1 MNGTA
6 LDDKRWR
13 RLKDVFT
20 EAVELAPALRSP
32 YLSALR
38 LNDKTLYQELAELIE
53 VDTAAGDFL
62 DESISLESDS
72 DALPASLVGET
83 IGHYKIVREIERGG
97 MGVVYEAARF
107 DGAFEQR
114 VAVKLVNRHFFS
126 DELIRRFVKERQI
139 LARLEH
145 PNIVRLLD
153 GGLTDDKTPYYVM
166 EFIEGTPVNVYCRE
180 NNLNTNEKLELFTQI
195 CSAVAYAHR
204 QLIVHRDLKPSNILI
219 TKNGQAK
226 LLDFGIAKILDAET
240 DAQTQTN
247 NAPLTPAY
255 ASPEQISG
263 ETITTASDVY
273 SLGVILYELLT
284 EKTPLAIYSVGQME
298 IGRGIREIEPV
309 APSRAIS
316 DLGFGIWD
324 LGFKSFNL
332 KSSVSQSGRK
342 LFDESRQNTNPKSAI
357 PNPKSLKGDL
367 DNIVLKS
374 LRKEKER
381 RYLSVE
387 QFADDIK
394 SYLNGLPVKAH
405 PQSFEYRA
413 SKFIKRNRL
422 AVSLAAVAVLLIT
435 GGVVAAIWQSFEA
448 RRHQQIAEQ
457 NFNQVRKIANSF
469 IFDYHDEI
477 AKLEGSTSL
486 REKLVVDAVNYL
498 DAISSEN
505 TDNPELLKES
515 AVAYQKIANV
525 QGIPYDGN
533 LGKSDEA
540 IENYQKSINLLEKA
554 SSLAPS
560 DLSLKDELV
569 KSYRSFGMIKF
580 RSGDKEQAAV
590 ILKKALAVGED
601 LDRSE
606 ENNLDRKISFLRLK
620 IALADVT
627 ADRDNPAKLKLYK
640 QVAAD
645 AQALYSSNP
654 RNEDL
659 LKATMT
665 SMQRTGSALEVE
677 GRYEESSGNAE
688 KARDYYLQAVEYN
701 YQMLNY
707 SKTFAAISSDKN
719 VNKQGLMVSHT
730 NLASILN
737 LVGENDKA
745 LENIEISENLIKEI
759 KKGDIN
765 NREIKLVEPPI
776 LSIKQRI
783 LVNQGKLDAA
793 LKVAKNGLEIAE
805 ENRQSDPKNIETF
818 SWTIQMCKEAAEILE
833 KQNKETEARKYR
845 QIFEDYK
852 KQYREK
858 YGNEWSPA
866 DSN

>member
-1 MNGTA
+1 MDSPET
-6 LDDKRWR
+6 DYERWQK
-13 RLKDVFT
+13 LKDVFN
-20 EAVELAPALRSP
+20 EAIELAPEKRRV
-32 YLSALR
+32 YLSALH
-38 LNDKTLYQELAELIE
+38 LDEKTLSEELAELIASE
-53 VDTAAGDFL
+53 EESADFL
-62 DESISLESDS
+62 KKPFAINF
-72 DALPASLVGET
+72 DAPAAKSFIGAE
-83 IGHYKIVREIERGG
+83 IGHYKIVGEIGRGG
-97 MGVVYEAARF
+97 MGAVFEAVRQDDEF
-107 DGAFEQR
+107 KQR
-114 VAVKLVNRHFFS
+114 VAVKLTDSQFLT
-126 DELIRRFVKERQI
+126 DEFRRRFSNERQI
-139 LARLEH
+139 LAGLEH
-145 PNIVRLLD
+145 PNIVRLFD
-153 GGLTDDKTPYYVM
+153 GGILPNETPYFVM
-166 EFIEGTPVNVYCRE
+166 EYVKGIALNRYCRE
-180 NNLNTNEKLELFTQI
+180 NDVDLEEKLRLFLQV
-195 CSAVAYAHR
+195 CAAVNYAHQ
-204 QLIVHRDLKPSNILI
+204 QLIVHRDLKPSNVLV
-219 TKNGQAK
+219 TKNGQVK
-226 LLDFGIAKILDAET
+226 LLDFGIAKTLNA
-240 DAQTQTN
+240 DAQTLTQ

-255 ASPEQISG
+255 ASPEQIKG
-263 ETITTASDVY
+263 EAITTLSDVY

-284 EKTPLAIYSVGQME
+284 EKTPAQIYRTSELGLPQAICE
-298 IGRGIREIEPV
+298 TEPKP
-309 APSRAIS
+309 PSAAVKNGKRKVENAETES
-316 DLGFGIWD
+316 AGSRLST
-324 LGFKSFNL
+324 LN
-332 KSSVSQSGRK
+332 SQLLR
-342 LFDESRQNTNPKSAI
+342 
-357 PNPKSLKGDL
+357 GDL
-367 DNIVLKS
+367 DNIVLKA
-374 LRKEKER
+374 LQKEKER
-381 RYLSVE
+381 RYNSVE

-394 SYLNGLPVKAH
+394 NYLNGLPVKAH
-405 PQSFEYRA
+405 PQSFEYGAR
-413 SKFIKRNRL
+413 KFIKRNRL

-435 GGVVAAIWQSFEA
+435 GGACAAIWQSFEA

-498 DAISSEN
+498 DAISSES

-525 QGIPYDGN
+525 QGDIYGAN
-533 LGKSDEA
+533 LGKADEA
-540 IENYQKSINLLEKA
+540 VENYQKSINLLEKA

-560 DLSLKDELV
+560 DWSLKDELV
-569 KSYRSFGMIKF
+569 KSYRSLGMVKF

-627 ADRDNPAKLKLYK
+627 ADGDNPAKIKLYK
-640 QVAAD
+640 QVADD
-645 AQALYSSNP
+645 AQALYSSYP

-665 SMQRTGSALEVE
+665 SAQRTGSALEFE
-677 GRYEESSGNAE
+677 GGYEASSGNAE
-688 KARDYYLQAVEYN
+688 KSRDYYLQAVEYY
-701 YQMLNY
+701 YQILNY
-707 SKTFAAISSDKN
+707 SKTFAAVSSDKN
-719 VNKQGLMVSHT
+719 VNKQVLMVSHA

-745 LENIEISENLIKEI
+745 LENIEIAENLVEEI
-759 KKGDIN
+759 RKVDGN
-765 NREIKLVEPPI
+765 NREIKLVEPPF

-793 LKVAKNGLEIAE
+793 LKAAKTGFEIAE

-818 SWTIQMCKEAAEILE
+818 SWTIQMCNEAAEILE

-845 QIFEDYK
+845 QIFDGYK